1 MCSSCLKA
9 PLNDLSIYNKL
20 LRYKRVDKKVA
31 HAALSTMRRHM
42 AYMKPETVVLRLA
55 SKSVNAK
62 EKTAMAQSL
71 LASPRGCNDAE
82 EDVLFIYQDTELT
95 DLFSPRIVVASLQA
109 DPQCCK
115 QLAARHGKTTSKTRI
130 LKGSLILYN
139 SPMMSQRG
147 EWR

>member
-20 LRYKRVDKKVA
+20 LRYKRVDKEVA

-71 LASPRGCNDAE
+71 LASHGDAMTRRRMSFSSTRTLNLQTYLVQE
-82 EDVLFIYQDTELT
+82 SSWLVFRLIRNAATNWLQDMERRPVREG
-95 DLFSPRIVVASLQA
+95 F
-109 DPQCCK
+109 
-115 QLAARHGKTTSKTRI
+115 
-130 LKGSLILYN
+130 
-139 SPMMSQRG
+139 
-147 EWR
+147 